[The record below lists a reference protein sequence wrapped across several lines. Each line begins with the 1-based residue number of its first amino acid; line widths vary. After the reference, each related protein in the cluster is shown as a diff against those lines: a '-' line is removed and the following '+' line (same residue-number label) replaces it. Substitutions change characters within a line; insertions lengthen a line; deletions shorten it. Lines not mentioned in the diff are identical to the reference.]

1 MHRDALL
8 PRDFNLRPASR
19 VAILTLSSC
28 LVAYGCGKSES
39 DQAPCIAGDAGTHGS
54 RAGTG
59 SGGEVEQDAFA
70 GAHADQ
76 AAAGS
81 VAGGVT
87 AAQAGERT
95 TAGDAG
101 AAQSGAGCLGED
113 GGNTVQGGDGGAP
126 SLPGP
131 KVTRTIALVSDS
143 SWRTY
148 GADSGVAPPR
158 GWQTVDFDDSSW
170 TPSVAPNPA
179 ACGSYEPTHSWERPN
194 LPMWDAANKFAAFF
208 RRAFTLPADATVS
221 YAKVTA
227 FADDDIAIWVN
238 GVEVFIEDGFGA
250 PTGVIEPHELDLVP
264 FLRAGDNLIAIH
276 AQDSVGG
283 GCRWAIVSGSIEE
296 THSAP

>member
-1 MHRDALL
+1 M
-8 PRDFNLRPASR
+8 
-19 VAILTLSSC
+19 LTLSSC
-28 LVAYGCGKSES
+28 LIAYACGKSES
-39 DQAPCIAGDAGTHGS
+39 DRATCLTREAGTHCSG
-54 RAGTG
+54 AGTG
-59 SGGEVEQDAFA
+59 GGGDAQQDAVA
-70 GAHADQ
+70 GAHADP
-76 AAAGS
+76 AGASS

-101 AAQSGAGCLGED
+101 AAQAGAGCLAEGC
-113 GGNTVQGGDGGAP
+113 GNTLQGGDGGATSDP
-126 SLPGP
+126 RPN
-131 KVTRTIALVSDS
+131 VTRTIELVSDRF
-143 SWRTY
+143 WRTY
-148 GADSGVAPPR
+148 GADSSAAPPL

-221 YAKVTA
+221 YAKATA

-238 GVEVFIEDGFGA
+238 GVEVFIEDDFGA
-250 PTGVIEPHELDLVP
+250 PAGVIEPHELDLAP

-296 THSAP
+296 THAAP